1 MRKSSGRL
9 GSVFKG
15 ATKAPP
21 TRQPKPR
28 WGVDLPEAVL
38 AVRWAPDA
46 HSVLAATAA
55 GSTIVLSAEDGET
68 IASLTEHPGGAL
80 SLDVSPDGTVAVS
93 GGQDGRVRFH
103 DLATHKQILD
113 DRGDARNGW
122 VEHVAF
128 APDGSFVATAAGK
141 TVRFWSP
148 RGEFISEVTGLTST
162 VAAIAWAR
170 TSTGF
175 DLLAACYGGIQR
187 LAPRIAAPTAS
198 LLWKGSIVS
207 VSPSPDGK
215 YIAAGTQESMVLVW
229 TPIRPDPLK
238 MEGYPRKTRELAW
251 TADSLQLAT
260 GGASSIVLWGFGGKG
275 PQGTTGK
282 QLGSHGDLI
291 SSLAVVQRDGMM
303 LSGARNGMLAGWSAA
318 STKPL
323 FSLSLSGAVELIQLS
338 ADERAFASA
347 SDNGELTVWD
357 L

>member
-1 MRKSSGRL
+1 M
-9 GSVFKG
+9 FKG

-38 AVRWAPDA
+38 AVRWTPDGK
-46 HSVLAATAA
+46 SVLAATAA
-55 GSTIVLSAEDGET
+55 GSTVVLSADDGET
-68 IASLTEHPGGAL
+68 LATLTEHPGGAL
-80 SLDVSPDGTVAVS
+80 ALDVSPDGSVAVT
-93 GGQDGRVRFH
+93 GGQDSRVRFH
-103 DLATHKQILD
+103 DLGTYKQIVD
-113 DRGDARNGW
+113 DRGDARNAW

-128 APDGSFVATAAGK
+128 APDGSCVATAAGK

-162 VAAIAWAR
+162 ASAIAWAR
-170 TSTGF
+170 TATGF
-175 DLLAACYGGIQR
+175 DLLAACYGGVHR
-187 LAPRIAAPTAS
+187 LAPRLATPTAS

-207 VSPSPDGK
+207 LSPSPDGK

-251 TADSLQLAT
+251 SADSLQLAT
-260 GGASSIVLWGFGGKG
+260 GGASSIVLWGFAGKG

-291 SSLAVVQRDGMM
+291 SALVVVQRDGLI
-303 LSGARNGMLAGWSAA
+303 LSGARNGMLAGWQAA
-318 STKPL
+318 SNKPL
-323 FSLSLSGAVELIQLS
+323 FSLSLSGAVEQIQLS
-338 ADERAFASA
+338 PNELAFVSA
-347 SDNGELTVWD
+347 SDDGELTVWD